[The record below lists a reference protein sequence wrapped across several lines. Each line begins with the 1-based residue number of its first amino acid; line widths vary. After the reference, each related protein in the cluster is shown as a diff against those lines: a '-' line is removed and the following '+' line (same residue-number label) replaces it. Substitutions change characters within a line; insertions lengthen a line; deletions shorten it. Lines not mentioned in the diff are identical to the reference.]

1 MQNAGKLQLF
11 ESKRGTVALTLN
23 VDVITHFKLLA
34 YELLKTGQIFY
45 SATVGVVFKSYLIE
59 KTVTI

>member
-34 YELLKTGQIFY
+34 YELLKTGQMSSSTTVDIIFKHY
-45 SATVGVVFKSYLIE
+45 IIE
-59 KTVTI
+59 LSCLL

>member
-34 YELLKTGQIFY
+34 YDLQKTGQIFS
-45 SATVGVVFKSYLIE
+45 SATVGVVLKSCLIE
-59 KTVTI
+59 KTVTT